1 MALNKKIAMSAAA
14 AKVIAESNRI
24 KEKKN
29 AKNKNR
35 KNNKRK

>member
-14 AKVIAESNRI
+14 AQVIAEANRI
-24 KEKKN
+24 KGKKD
-29 AKNKNR
+29 AKHKNR